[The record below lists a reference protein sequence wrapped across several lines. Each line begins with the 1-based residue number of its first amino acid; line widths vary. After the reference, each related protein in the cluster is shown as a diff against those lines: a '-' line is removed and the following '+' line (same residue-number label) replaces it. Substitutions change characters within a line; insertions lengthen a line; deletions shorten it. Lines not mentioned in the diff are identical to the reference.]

1 MIQEYSDA
9 KYTIRFS
16 NGKKRIKGK
25 QQHIVA
31 SFLHDTIHLR
41 NKVHEHSLLFMDFS
55 DLLFLLKPANFEETW
70 HPPKDLA
77 TPKCINPTR

>member
-41 NKVHEHSLLFMDFS
+41 NKVREHSLLLMDFS
-55 DLLFLLKPANFEETW
+55 D
-70 HPPKDLA
+70 
-77 TPKCINPTR
+77 